1 MVLADSCFNL
11 THDSFDH
18 DLYDVIEEAQ
28 NEGIE
33 YFFTPS
39 SSKLDIEKYFMQL
52 RKFLICSVGEVYT
65 PTMPQKLTYNCG

>member
-18 DLYDVIEEAQ
+18 DLYDVIKEAQ

-39 SSKLDIEKYFMQL
+39 SSKLDIEKIFYAT
-52 RKFLICSVGEVYT
+52 VT
-65 PTMPQKLTYNCG
+65 KLT

>member
-18 DLYDVIEEAQ
+18 DLYDVIREAQ
-28 NEGIE
+28 NEGIK

-39 SSKLDIEKYFMQL
+39 SSKLDIEKYFMRL
-52 RKFLICSVGEVYT
+52 RKFLICMSV
-65 PTMPQKLTYNCG
+65 